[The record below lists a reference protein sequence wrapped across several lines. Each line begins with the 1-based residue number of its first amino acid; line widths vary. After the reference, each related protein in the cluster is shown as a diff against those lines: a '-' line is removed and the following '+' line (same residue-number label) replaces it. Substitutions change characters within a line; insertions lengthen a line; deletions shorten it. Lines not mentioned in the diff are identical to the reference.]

1 MTTTSEK
8 LVSTPRDTAHDV
20 RNPANGQV
28 VGRVNWTDPSDIP
41 GIVAQLAKAQPS
53 WERLGPEG
61 RGQVLARFAQWL
73 IDNTGRIEAQL
84 IAETGKSK
92 IDGGIEIPSILAIIA
107 YYAPKAAEFL
117 APESRAGSGAD
128 VSPHSRREQHRVADL
143 AFGAMPRRADLC
155 HDWRRA
161 GVDGPRLGAAIRVG
175 STRRLQR
182 IRTYRR

>member
-1 MTTTSEK
+1 M
-8 LVSTPRDTAHDV
+8 
-20 RNPANGQV
+20 
-28 VGRVNWTDPSDIP
+28 NWTDPSDIP

-117 APESRAGSGAD
+117 APESRPRVLD
-128 VSPHSRREQHRVADL
+128 CHEHQEDHRAPAAPQGGGGHL
-143 AFGAMPRRADLC
+143 AVELSCGTGL
-155 HDWRRA
+155 
-161 GVDGPRLGAAIRVG
+161 LGCDPSTVG
-175 STRRLQR
+175 GLFSLTQAV
-182 IRTYRR
+182 

>member
-1 MTTTSEK
+1 MTTTSEN
-8 LVSTPRDTAHDV
+8 LVSTSRDTAHDV

-73 IDNTGRIEAQL
+73 IDNTARIEAQL

-117 APESRAGSGAD
+117 APESRPASSIAMNTKKITVHQRPRKVVGS
-128 VSPHSRREQHRVADL
+128 SRRGIIQWHWAT
-143 AFGAMPRRADLC
+143 GM
-155 HDWRRA
+155 
-161 GVDGPRLGAAIRVG
+161 
-175 STRRLQR
+175 
-182 IRTYRR
+182 

>member
-1 MTTTSEK
+1 M
-8 LVSTPRDTAHDV
+8 

-92 IDGGIEIPSILAIIA
+92 IDGGIEIPR
-107 YYAPKAAEFL
+107 Y
-117 APESRAGSGAD
+117 SRS
-128 VSPHSRREQHRVADL
+128 SRITR
-143 AFGAMPRRADLC
+143 PRPRSS
-155 HDWRRA
+155 WRRSR
-161 GVDGPRLGAAIRVG
+161 GPRP
-175 STRRLQR
+175 RLP
-182 IRTYRR
+182 